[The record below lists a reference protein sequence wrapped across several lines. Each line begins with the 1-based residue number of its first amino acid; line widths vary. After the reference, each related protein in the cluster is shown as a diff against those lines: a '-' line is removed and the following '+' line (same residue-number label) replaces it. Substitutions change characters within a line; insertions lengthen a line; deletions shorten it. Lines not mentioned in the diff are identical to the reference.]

1 MAIITLSATIPTK
14 SALLAATTKPA
25 TKTKASAASPLNAKT
40 LPAAKPAKFKLHIT
54 TGSGKMAGLPSINTS
69 TLKNNF
75 CTGMRNS
82 NTKKDLICKKCYA
95 ARLETM
101 RPSLVTALERN
112 AMVYTRLLTE
122 DELPRLNYAIFRF
135 DSFGEL
141 HNVTHLI
148 NYFAIALKNPN
159 TMFGLWT
166 KRLDIV
172 RKVLKTMPKPAN
184 VILIHSS
191 NLRNV
196 ITKLPKG
203 YDKVFTAHTTKVS
216 KANNVNINCHGSC
229 NDCRLCYENNG
240 VTYINEISK

>member
-14 SALLAATTKPA
+14 SALLAATAKPA
-25 TKTKASAASPLNAKT
+25 TKTKASAASPANAKT
-40 LPAAKPAKFKLHIT
+40 LPAAKFKLHIT

-69 TLKNNF
+69 TLKNDF
-75 CTGMRNS
+75 CSSMRNS

-112 AMVYTRLLTE
+112 AVVYERLLTE

-141 HNVTHLI
+141 HNTMHLI
-148 NYFAIALKNPN
+148 NYFAIALKNPT

-166 KRLDIV
+166 KRTDIV
-172 RKVLKTMPKPAN
+172 KKVLKTMPKPAN

-191 NLRNV
+191 TTRDSV
-196 ITKLPKG
+196 DALPAG
-203 YDKVFTAHTTKVS
+203 YDKVFTAHTRKTS
-216 KANNVNINCHGSC
+216 KANNVAINCHSAC
-229 NDCRLCYENNG
+229 NDCRLCYEHNG
-240 VTYINEISK
+240 VTFINEISK

>member
-1 MAIITLSATIPTK
+1 MATYTLPATIPT
-14 SALLAATTKPA
+14 LAK
-25 TKTKASAASPLNAKT
+25 TKTKATAASPANAKT

-69 TLKNNF
+69 TLKNDF

-141 HNVTHLI
+141 HNAIHLI
-148 NYFAIALKNPN
+148 NYFAIALKNP
-159 TMFGLWT
+159 TTTFGLWT
-166 KRLDIV
+166 KRTDIV
-172 RKVLKTMPKPAN
+172 LKVLRSVPKPAN

-191 NLRNV
+191 VTRDS
-196 ITKLPKG
+196 IDALPAG
-203 YDKVFTAHTTKVS
+203 YDKVFTAHTR
-216 KANNVNINCHGSC
+216 KAVNTNNVAINCNSAC
-229 NDCRLCYENNG
+229 NDCRLCYEHNN
-240 VTYINEISK
+240 VTFINEISK

>member
-1 MAIITLSATIPTK
+1 MTQMAIITLSATIPTK
-14 SALLAATTKPA
+14 SALLAATTTTTTTAKSPA
-25 TKTKASAASPLNAKT
+25 NAKT
-40 LPAAKPAKFKLHIT
+40 LPATKTAKFKLHIT

-69 TLKNNF
+69 TLKNDF
-75 CTGMRNS
+75 CTNMRKAS
-82 NTKKDLICKKCYA
+82 PDKDVICTKCYA

-141 HNVTHLI
+141 HNMIHLI

-172 RKVLKTMPKPAN
+172 RKVLKTMPKPTN

-191 NLRNV
+191 NQRNV
-196 ITKLPKG
+196 ITPLPKG

-216 KANNVNINCHGSC
+216 KANNVNINCHSSC
-229 NDCRLCYENNG
+229 NECRLCYENNG

>member
-14 SALLAATTKPA
+14 SALLAATTA
-25 TKTKASAASPLNAKT
+25 TKATAASPLNAKT
-40 LPAAKPAKFKLHIT
+40 LPAAKFKLHIT

-69 TLKNNF
+69 TLKNDF

-112 AMVYTRLLTE
+112 AVVYERLLTE

-141 HNVTHLI
+141 HNAIHLI
-148 NYFAIALKNPN
+148 NYFAIALKNP
-159 TMFGLWT
+159 TTVFGLWT
-166 KRLDIV
+166 KRTDIT

-191 NLRNV
+191 LARDT
-196 ITKLPKG
+196 IDALPAG
-203 YDKVFTAHTTKVS
+203 YDKVFTAHTRKVS
-216 KANNVNINCHGSC
+216 KANNVAINCHSSC
-229 NDCRLCYENNG
+229 NDCRLCYEHNG
-240 VTYINEISK
+240 VTFINEISK